1 MNNDLYFKYQPRY
14 YNGEISSYEALL
26 RSDINNFNV
35 EKFVYLIENSATFDL
50 NIIGKVLQDR
60 KSLHICD
67 DVSISLNI
75 SIASLLDDVFIRKCL
90 NIFEHEKNI
99 TLELTNHDQTDDFDG
114 IQKSILLLKEQGV
127 NFALDDYGKGYLNT
141 DIFLYLDVDYI
152 KLDRRLIR
160 NIENNYISY
169 SILKSKYDHIVNVL
183 DKVVI
188 LEGIE
193 TFEQFNLVKEFGDMF
208 YQGFY
213 FSMPINIGDI
223 EKTSL
228 TKYKVKSERI
238 QFSLQLDQ
246 AIFDLNRSQEPQNVK
261 RAIDNIK
268 RIDTYNIIGLTSNTF
283 DLYSE
288 RHRINKN
295 YREIIKNKKHSHYML
310 AASLV
315 CGCDGAVVI
324 RDVDGNV
331 IFNND
336 HFIRFMGVDLVDMPI
351 DQVCEQVTDYRT
363 TLHVESELLQSDSC
377 FMMSDEVMKTKNG
390 MELVHVYRQKVSHF
404 GQNFVVCSVYEAIDT
419 IVIDELTN
427 CYQKNYLS
435 SSYMKQHKILVF
447 IDLDGFKAIN
457 DNLGHCIGDEIL
469 RDFSQTLKSMLR
481 DSDVMV
487 RFGGDEFI
495 ILLNS
500 HVMTTVQQRIV
511 QLRTDIEAYFSQ
523 KDMKLSFSY
532 GVASLQNGVEAALK
546 QADNRMYQEKS
557 FRKKKL
563 DIVKLA

>member
-1 MNNDLYFKYQPRY
+1 
-14 YNGEISSYEALL
+14 
-26 RSDINNFNV
+26 
-35 EKFVYLIENSATFDL
+35 
-50 NIIGKVLQDR
+50 
-60 KSLHICD
+60 
-67 DVSISLNI
+67 
-75 SIASLLDDVFIRKCL
+75 
-90 NIFEHEKNI
+90 
-99 TLELTNHDQTDDFDG
+99 
-114 IQKSILLLKEQGV
+114 
-127 NFALDDYGKGYLNT
+127 
-141 DIFLYLDVDYI
+141 
-152 KLDRRLIR
+152 
-160 NIENNYISY
+160 NNYISY

>member
-1 MNNDLYFKYQPRY
+1 MINDLYFKYQPRY
-14 YNGEISSYEALL
+14 YGGEISSYEALL
-26 RSDINNFNV
+26 RSDINDFNV
-35 EKFVYLIENSATFDL
+35 EKFVYSMEHSAAFDL
-50 NIIGKVLQDR
+50 NIIRKVLQDR
-60 KSLHICD
+60 KSLDICD

-75 SIASLLDDVFIRKCL
+75 SIASLLDDNFIHKCL
-90 NIFEHEKNI
+90 NIFEYEKNI
-99 TLELTNHDQTDDFDG
+99 TLELTNHDQTDDFDS

-127 NFALDDYGKGYLNT
+127 KFALDDYGKGYINT

-152 KLDRRLIR
+152 KLDRRLIS
-160 NIENNYISY
+160 NIEHNYISY

-188 LEGIE
+188 IEGIE

-213 FSMPINIGDI
+213 FSRPINIGEI
-223 EKTSL
+223 EKTGFI
-228 TKYKVKSERI
+228 KYKEKNERT
-238 QFSLQLDQ
+238 QFSLKLDQ
-246 AIFDLNRSQEPQNVK
+246 AIFDLNRSQDPNSVK
-261 RAIDNIK
+261 KAIDNIK
-268 RIDTYNIIGLTSNTF
+268 RIDKYNIIGLNSNTF

-295 YREIIKNKKHSHYML
+295 YREIIKNKNRSHYML

-336 HFIRFMGVDLVDMPI
+336 HFIQFMGVDLVDMPI
-351 DQVCEQVTDYRT
+351 EKVCGKVNDYRT

-377 FMMSDEVMKTKNG
+377 FMMSDEVMNTKNG

-404 GQNFVVCSVYEAIDT
+404 DQNFIICSVYEAIDT

-435 SSYMKQHKILVF
+435 SSYMEQHKILVF
-447 IDLDGFKAIN
+447 IDLDGFKEIN
-457 DNLGHCIGDEIL
+457 DSLGHCIGDETL
-469 RDFSQTLKSMLR
+469 RDFALTLKSMLR
-481 DSDVMV
+481 DSDVVV

-511 QLRTDIEAYFSQ
+511 QLRKEIEDYFTQ
-523 KDMKLSFSY
+523 KEMRLSFSY
-532 GVASLQNGVEAALK
+532 GVASLQNGVELALK

-557 FRKKKL
+557 FRKK
-563 DIVKLA
+563 IVGVIKQA